1 VLQNLR
7 SNLTPEAT
15 TLLPEETVSIR
26 LHKTQTKLRTIRK
39 EAEAKRREFLN
50 TLQQAAKHTKNKQR
64 QKLIMGLKQA
74 EENRRCFRVVKNFL
88 KPTNGGVTHVLV
100 PNPTDPNVW
109 DTVHDIPQMEQHLLN
124 QNQKHFSQAH
134 GTPYTVDPLTTLV
147 PNDGLSNFGE
157 TIFRGEPIPPDL
169 PISEPTRLLLQHQR
183 NLLPPQTQTMKP
195 LEFEPLMA
203 GFRKWPEQTTTSPSG
218 RHLGVYKSLLK
229 DKHNKKPGEIP
240 KPKGIDI
247 MYDIFRMLVLAV
259 KHTHTFN
266 RWRTIW
272 NMYLEKDLGTPK
284 IN

>member
-1 VLQNLR
+1 
-7 SNLTPEAT
+7 
-15 TLLPEETVSIR
+15 
-26 LHKTQTKLRTIRK
+26 
-39 EAEAKRREFLN
+39 
-50 TLQQAAKHTKNKQR
+50 
-64 QKLIMGLKQA
+64 
-74 EENRRCFRVVKNFL
+74 
-88 KPTNGGVTHVLV
+88 VTHVLV
-100 PNPTDPNVW
+100 PDPTDPKKW
-109 DTVHDIPQMEQHLLN
+109 DTVHDITQMEQHLLN
-124 QNQKHFSQAH
+124 QSRKHFSQAH
-134 GTPYTVDPLTTLV
+134 GTPYTVDPLATLV

-229 DKHNKKPGEIP
+229 DKHNEKPGEIP

-266 RWRTIW
+266 HWRTIW
-272 NMYLEKDLGTPK
+272 NMYLEKDPGTPK
-284 IN
+284 INRLRTLHLIEADLNLLWKWYSSKGFIPIAEKHHIIHDSQGGGRAGRSAIDLACKKVATFDIIRTT